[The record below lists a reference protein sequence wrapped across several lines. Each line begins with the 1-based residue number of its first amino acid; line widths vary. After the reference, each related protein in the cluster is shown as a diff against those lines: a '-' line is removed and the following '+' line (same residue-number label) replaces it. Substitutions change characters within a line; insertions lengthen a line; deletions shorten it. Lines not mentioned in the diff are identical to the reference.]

1 MMGSYGHFFQF
12 ETFFCSFQS
21 LFKIEHSWFKNS
33 QNSSFIVDCRSKLFL
48 KMNKLFCQVEW
59 RSTFWPQCLIR
70 SFFPRFPTSATSMQC
85 KCLCNLLQISFAL
98 FKYQY
103 YKHRKIQVE
112 ITDCWFCIHVQ
123 FCCVFLMFHFPLQL
137 FSTVHQ
143 CMYQMLTVLYFWN
156 TTADQ
161 VNAIF
166 KCLGI
171 FCYGT
176 DFLTTS

>member
-1 MMGSYGHFFQF
+1 MIQKLSKQFLHCRLQIQIVSQNEQIILSSRMKEHFLASMFKLDHFFLIFPHQPLQCNVNVSVIYCRF
-12 ETFFCSFQS
+12 HLLCS
-21 LFKIEHSWFKNS
+21 N
-33 QNSSFIVDCRSKLFL
+33 
-48 KMNKLFCQVEW
+48 
-59 RSTFWPQCLIR
+59 IR
-70 SFFPRFPTSATSMQC
+70 
-85 KCLCNLLQISFAL
+85 
-98 FKYQY
+98 Y

-123 FCCVFLMFHFPLQL
+123 FCCVFLMFYFPLQL

-143 CMYQMLTVLYFWN
+143 CMYEMLTVLYFWN
-156 TTADQ
+156 KTADQ

>member
-1 MMGSYGHFFQF
+1 MIQKLSKQFLHCRLQIQIVSQNEQIILSSRMKERFLASMFKLDHFFRIFPHQP
-12 ETFFCSFQS
+12 
-21 LFKIEHSWFKNS
+21 L
-33 QNSSFIVDCRSKLFL
+33 
-48 KMNKLFCQVEW
+48 
-59 RSTFWPQCLIR
+59 QCNVI
-70 SFFPRFPTSATSMQC
+70 
-85 KCLCNLLQISFAL
+85 CLCNLLQISFAL

-123 FCCVFLMFHFPLQL
+123 FCCVFLMFYFPLQL

-143 CMYQMLTVLYFWN
+143 CMYKMLTVLYFWN
-156 TTADQ
+156 KTADQ

-171 FCYGT
+171 FCCGT